1 MTNLA
6 ESDTEAYTHSLM
18 NLPAE
23 DYSDKEVLILGGG
36 DGALIKELLDLKRPP
51 KFVTMVDIDE
61 MVMDACQV
69 REKNLG
75 KPSRRWIMCCCWFQ
89 EFMPS
94 VCGNY
99 MKRENWEGPRHK
111 IIAGCAIE
119 FLKNA
124 IVRYTKTAFK
134 NHGFF
139 STKNNHHRKR
149 ARSTTTSSAT

>member
-69 REKNLG
+69 RKKVLANRPVG
-75 KPSRRWIMCCCWFQ
+75 
-89 EFMPS
+89 
-94 VCGNY
+94 G
-99 MKRENWEGPRHK
+99 
-111 IIAGCAIE
+111 
-119 FLKNA
+119 
-124 IVRYTKTAFK
+124 
-134 NHGFF
+134 
-139 STKNNHHRKR
+139 
-149 ARSTTTSSAT
+149 

>member
-69 REKNLG
+69 REKKSWQTVPQMDNVLLLVSGVHAERVRQLHEEGELG
-75 KPSRRWIMCCCWFQ
+75 GTEAQDHRWVRNRVPQ
-89 EFMPS
+89 E
-94 VCGNY
+94 
-99 MKRENWEGPRHK
+99 RHCK
-111 IIAGCAIE
+111 IY
-119 FLKNA
+119 KNS
-124 IVRYTKTAFK
+124 F
-134 NHGFF
+134 
-139 STKNNHHRKR
+139 
-149 ARSTTTSSAT
+149 